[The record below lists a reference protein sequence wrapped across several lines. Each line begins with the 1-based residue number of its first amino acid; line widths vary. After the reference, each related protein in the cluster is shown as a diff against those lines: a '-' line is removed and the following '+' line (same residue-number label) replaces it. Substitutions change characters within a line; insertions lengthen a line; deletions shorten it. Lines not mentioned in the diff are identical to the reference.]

1 MSRCGNIVVVVTILA
16 SVGCGDAEQADNSAA
31 HGGEG
36 GVVAG
41 SDDELDVIEFRWSGC
56 MDRSSTSSE
65 LLTGRQR
72 DQYVGLQCIAWDAS
86 DQERLVID
94 LMNFT
99 EDRGFPSI
107 PDNLW
112 RGQAR
117 QDHQGVLSLTIEWDF
132 EYVNTGGSC
141 LQDFSFAIAGAD
153 AQDTLA
159 LAIASRSCTG
169 LCEWSHY
176 SLVLPLGEEL
186 AGVVCRYVH
195 DVYFL
200 NEEGWLGSLH
210 RSPSDGECDAGLT
223 AAEVESG
230 LVICATECSPG
241 DVECSL
247 PELFTCQEGVCRLS
261 ETWE

>member
-141 LQDFSFAIAGAD
+141 VQDFSFAIAGAD
-153 AQDTLA
+153 AQDT
-159 LAIASRSCTG
+159 
-169 LCEWSHY
+169 
-176 SLVLPLGEEL
+176 
-186 AGVVCRYVH
+186 
-195 DVYFL
+195 
-200 NEEGWLGSLH
+200 WLGSLH